1 MLRNHFPWPIANL
14 LHEDKKHLVLRNN
27 CRMTK
32 KFLITKVTVLSVGNF
47 YKFWPL
53 PPSLPH
59 PFMDGPKGKDSLYI
73 LFKTSKKSYN
83 HRALN
88 SETKISPTLQ
98 FCNELYVQLDF
109 RDVDATNFPVYFRS
123 LQKLHIETI
132 DLEPGYRNRQE
143 LQLNFYNVQQIYLD
157 NLQVSIY
164 FYTELIVTYI
174 LWVSNKFTQREL
186 QQMEPILRAKV
197 EIFFKSENFL
207 NPFWKKKLK

>member
-1 MLRNHFPWPIANL
+1 MSKIQLRSYS
-14 LHEDKKHLVLRNN
+14 EVKE
-27 CRMTK
+27 
-32 KFLITKVTVLSVGNF
+32 F
-47 YKFWPL
+47 Y
-53 PPSLPH
+53 
-59 PFMDGPKGKDSLYI
+59 
-73 LFKTSKKSYN
+73 SKKIQKNGFN

-157 NLQVSIY
+157 NLQVSIC
-164 FYTELIVTYI
+164 FYTGLIVCTLSI
-174 LWVSNKFTQREL
+174 
-186 QQMEPILRAKV
+186 
-197 EIFFKSENFL
+197 
-207 NPFWKKKLK
+207 